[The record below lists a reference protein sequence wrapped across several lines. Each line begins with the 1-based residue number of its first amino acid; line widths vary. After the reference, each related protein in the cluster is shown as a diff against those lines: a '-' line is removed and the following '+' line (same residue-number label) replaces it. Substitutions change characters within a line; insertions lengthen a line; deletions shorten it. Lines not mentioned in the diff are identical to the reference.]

1 MLVAIFSL
9 AVHNGG
15 DMSEAPNVA
24 RRITKPRDVSFQELS
39 EPEDKDYEILNDEV
53 MDLADSIKRV
63 LSNEYDD

>member
-1 MLVAIFSL
+1 MLVAIFCL

-15 DMSEAPNVA
+15 DMSEALNIA
-24 RRITKPRDVSFQELS
+24 RRITKPHDVSFQELS

-53 MDLADSIKRV
+53 MDLAESIKRV